1 MTDCCGVACRLSRYD
16 LYTHT
21 GVPIPCVLTLVP
33 ILQPHNRPAPTTLPG
48 PMATWV
54 VANLSYS
61 KVLLEVAPL
70 EKQLDGLTRS
80 LADSQA
86 RLGACQQELAELDE
100 QVTGAGVGG
109 QGMQHSL
116 HRLHLDASLT
126 YHRMHLGQTGRT
138 GWEATRQSTHQY
150 T

>member
-1 MTDCCGVACRLSRYD
+1 
-16 LYTHT
+16 
-21 GVPIPCVLTLVP
+21 
-33 ILQPHNRPAPTTLPG
+33 
-48 PMATWV
+48 MATWV

-100 QVTGAGVGG
+100 QVSGDDGECRHV
-109 QGMQHSL
+109 MIHV
-116 HRLHLDASLT
+116 DI
-126 YHRMHLGQTGRT
+126 GR
-138 GWEATRQSTHQY
+138 G
-150 T
+150 